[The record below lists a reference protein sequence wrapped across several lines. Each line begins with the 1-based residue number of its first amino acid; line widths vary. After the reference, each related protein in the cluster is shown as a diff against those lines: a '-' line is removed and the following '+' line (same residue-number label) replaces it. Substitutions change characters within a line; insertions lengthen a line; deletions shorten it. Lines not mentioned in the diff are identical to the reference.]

1 MHQEKGSVAVSDSV
15 YLNGSSEE
23 MHATKSFIQQA
34 MEIIDE
40 GVKKATNVK
49 EKVIMAPSC
58 SFLYWRNCFL
68 PQQKTVSGELWE

>member
-1 MHQEKGSVAVSDSV
+1 MHQEKGPVAVSDSV

-23 MHATKSFIQQA
+23 THATESFIHQA

-49 EKVIMAPSC
+49 EKVVMSPFCFFS
-58 SFLYWRNCFL
+58 YRRNHLL
-68 PQQKTVSGELWE
+68 PQ